1 MARTN
6 IVIDD
11 DLMAAAQKASGL
23 RTKRE
28 TVETGLALLLRIER
42 QKEILKLRGKLHW
55 EGYLEAM
62 RLD

>member
-11 DLMAAAQKASGL
+11 ELMAAAQKASGL

-28 TVETGLALLLRIER
+28 TVEKGLALLLQIER
-42 QKEILKLRGKLHW
+42 QKEILKYQGKLHW
-55 EGYLEAM
+55 EGDLEAM

>member
-11 DLMAAAQKASGL
+11 ELMAAAQKASGF

-28 TVETGLALLLRIER
+28 TVEKGLALLLQVER
-42 QKEILKLRGKLHW
+42 QKEVLNLFGKLHW
-55 EGYLEAM
+55 EGDLEAM